1 MKIQKAN
8 SILFIGDSIT
18 DCDRVRPVGFG
29 AGLGESYVALVDALL
44 TSFYPERGITVLNTG
59 GSGNRVT
66 DLAARWQTDVL
77 DLTPDWLSIM
87 IGINDVWRQ
96 FDTPLDSNQVTIDK
110 YETVYRSLLEQTRK
124 NLKGLVLM
132 TPYYIEANLSD
143 PMRARMDE
151 YSEVVK
157 KLAGEFDAVFV
168 DVQSAFDKYLAHL
181 PTQSLCGDRV
191 HPNKSG
197 HMIIA
202 KSFLTSIGFDW
213 KRAEK

>member
-1 MKIQKAN
+1 MKIQN
-8 SILFIGDSIT
+8 NDSLLFIGDSIT
-18 DCDRVRPVGFG
+18 DCDRARPVGIG
-29 AGLGESYVALVDALL
+29 AGLGESYVSFINALL
-44 TSFYPERGITVLNTG
+44 SAFYPSRGITVLNTG

-66 DLAARWQTDVL
+66 DLALRWQTDVL

-96 FDTPLDSNQVTIDK
+96 FDTPFDSNQVTIDQ
-110 YETVYRSLLEQTRK
+110 YETVYRNLLEQTRK

-143 PMRARMDE
+143 PMRKRMNE
-151 YSEVVK
+151 YSVVVK

-168 DVQSAFDKYLAHL
+168 DVQSAFDKYLTHR

-191 HPNKSG
+191 HPNKAG

-202 KSFLTSIGFDW
+202 KSFLTAVDFDW
-213 KRAEK
+213 NLG